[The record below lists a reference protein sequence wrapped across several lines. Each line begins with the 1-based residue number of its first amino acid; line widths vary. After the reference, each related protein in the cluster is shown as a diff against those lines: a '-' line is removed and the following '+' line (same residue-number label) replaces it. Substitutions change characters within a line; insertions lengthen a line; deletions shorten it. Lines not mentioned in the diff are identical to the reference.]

1 MDNLIQTIAV
11 YALPVLFAI
20 TLHEAAHGYVARHFG
35 DPTAQ
40 QAGRISLNPLRHI
53 DPMGTIVVPLVLL
66 FTTKLMGGG
75 LLFGWA
81 KPVPVNW
88 SRLRRPKRDML
99 WVALAGPASNLLMAI
114 GWVLFLRILL
124 ALDLISSADD
134 FWVLMANAGVQVN
147 LILMA
152 LNLLPLPPLDGG
164 RIVFSLLPARLAW
177 RYGRIEPYGMII
189 LIALMVLGWLWP
201 LMLPLLQ
208 LGQWVVSGFL

>member
-20 TLHEAAHGYVARHFG
+20 TLHEAAHGYVARYFG

-53 DPMGTIVVPLVLL
+53 DLMGTIVVPLVLL
-66 FTTKLMGGG
+66 FATKLMGGG

-88 SRLRRPKRDML
+88 GRLRRPKRDML
-99 WVALAGPASNLLMAI
+99 WVALAGPASNLFMAI
-114 GWVLFLRILL
+114 GWVLFLRTMLS
-124 ALDLISSADD
+124 LDLISGPQD
-134 FWVLMANAGVQVN
+134 FWLLMANAGVQVN

-164 RIVFSLLPARLAW
+164 RIVFSLLPPRLAW
-177 RYGRIEPYGMII
+177 RYGRIEPYGLMI
-189 LIALMVLGWLWP
+189 LIVLMMLGWLWP
-201 LMLPLLQ
+201 LMLPLLK
-208 LGQWVVSGFL
+208 LGQWVVGGFL